1 MTQPNQDAGD
11 RAWEKEYAPKISK
24 RRLITVASIYAAFVL
39 LLAAL
44 SFERWFVSF
53 R

>member
-1 MTQPNQDAGD
+1 MTQATQGPGD
-11 RAWEKEYAPKISK
+11 RSWEKEYAPKISK
-24 RRLITVASIYAAFVL
+24 GRLIATATIYAAFVIF
-39 LLAAL
+39 LAAL